1 MATTTH
7 ASGGNPGVA
16 RRIITVK
23 GVEIM
28 DESHAE
34 EVLNLEEASRYLR
47 IKRRTLYSLAAR
59 GDVPAAK
66 IGGQWRF
73 RRSQLD
79 GLFEESRPH
88 VDLPSASRA
97 TS

>member
-1 MATTTH
+1 MERPSAD
-7 ASGGNPGVA
+7 
-16 RRIITVK
+16 
-23 GVEIM
+23 EI
-28 DESHAE
+28 
-34 EVLNLEEASRYLR
+34 LNLEEASRYLR

-79 GLFEESRPH
+79 GLFDEGRQAAHPTSGGEK
-88 VDLPSASRA
+88 AS
-97 TS
+97 

>member
-1 MATTTH
+1 MD
-7 ASGGNPGVA
+7 NPK
-16 RRIITVK
+16 T
-23 GVEIM
+23 
-28 DESHAE
+28 D
-34 EVLNLEEASRYLR
+34 EVLNLDEASRYLR

-79 GLFEESRPH
+79 GLFDEGRHPAALTSGG
-88 VDLPSASRA
+88 DKAS
-97 TS
+97 

>member
-1 MATTTH
+1 MDGTH
-7 ASGGNPGVA
+7 VD
-16 RRIITVK
+16 
-23 GVEIM
+23 EI
-28 DESHAE
+28 
-34 EVLNLEEASRYLR
+34 LNLEEASRYLR

-79 GLFEESRPH
+79 GLFEESHQAIPLR
-88 VDLPSASRA
+88 SGGGA

>member
-34 EVLNLEEASRYLR
+34 DVLNLEEASRYLR

>member
-28 DESHAE
+28 DELHAE

-97 TS
+97 AS

>member
-1 MATTTH
+1 MDTPYTD
-7 ASGGNPGVA
+7 
-16 RRIITVK
+16 
-23 GVEIM
+23 EI
-28 DESHAE
+28 
-34 EVLNLEEASRYLR
+34 LNLEEASRYLR

-79 GLFEESRPH
+79 KLFDGERASTGLPTEGGG
-88 VDLPSASRA
+88 A
-97 TS
+97 

>member
-1 MATTTH
+1 MDTPYTD
-7 ASGGNPGVA
+7 
-16 RRIITVK
+16 
-23 GVEIM
+23 EI
-28 DESHAE
+28 
-34 EVLNLEEASRYLR
+34 LNLEEASRYLR

-79 GLFEESRPH
+79 KLFDGERSSTA
-88 VDLPSASRA
+88 LPMEGGVA
-97 TS
+97 

>member
-1 MATTTH
+1 MLIQH
-7 ASGGNPGVA
+7 P
-16 RRIITVK
+16 
-23 GVEIM
+23 
-28 DESHAE
+28 
-34 EVLNLEEASRYLR
+34 NLADVMNLDEASRYLR

-79 GLFEESRPH
+79 GLFGGPAQAVAVLEQPQH
-88 VDLPSASRA
+88 
-97 TS
+97 

>member
-1 MATTTH
+1 LAGD
-7 ASGGNPGVA
+7 AQSRDG
-16 RRIITVK
+16 VK
-23 GVEIM
+23 GVETM
-28 DESHAE
+28 VESHAE

-79 GLFEESRPH
+79 GLFEESRPPA
-88 VDLPSASRA
+88 DLPAASRVA
-97 TS
+97 S

>member
-7 ASGGNPGVA
+7 VSGGNPGVA

-28 DESHAE
+28 DELHAE

-97 TS
+97 AS

>member
-1 MATTTH
+1 MDTPYAD
-7 ASGGNPGVA
+7 
-16 RRIITVK
+16 
-23 GVEIM
+23 EI
-28 DESHAE
+28 
-34 EVLNLEEASRYLR
+34 LNLEEASRYLR

-79 GLFEESRPH
+79 RLFDGERS
-88 VDLPSASRA
+88 SAGIPAEGGRS
-97 TS
+97 